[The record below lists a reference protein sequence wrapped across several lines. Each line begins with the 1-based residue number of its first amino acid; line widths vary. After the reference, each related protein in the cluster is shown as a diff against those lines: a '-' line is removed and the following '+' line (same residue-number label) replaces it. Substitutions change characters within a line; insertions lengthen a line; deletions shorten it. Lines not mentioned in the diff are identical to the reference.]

1 MDIYLLRHGET
12 AYNAEKRYLSRSD
25 ISLSAKGLAEL
36 IPAVFSPEMVYVSPL
51 RRTWETAGVIFPT
64 AQLTVVDDFREMD
77 FGIFEGKNY
86 QEMADLPEYQAWV
99 DGNCLGKI
107 PGGEQ
112 KSDFCRRTCKAFA
125 RLVDQALDAG
135 EDRLVIVAH
144 GGTQMAV
151 MERFALPARDYF
163 SWTGPNG
170 GGFVLDASPWRQERK
185 LKLRGTVRYI
195 REEPECC

>member
-12 AYNAEKRYLSRSD
+12 AYNTEKRYLGRSD
-25 ISLSAKGLAEL
+25 FSLSAKGLAEL
-36 IPAVFSPEMVYVSPL
+36 IPAGFSPETVYVSPL
-51 RRTWETAGVIFPT
+51 RRTWETAGVLFP
-64 AQLTVVDDFREMD
+64 AARLIVVDDFREMD

-86 QEMADLPEYQAWV
+86 QEMAGLPEYQAWV

-112 KSDFCRRTCKAFA
+112 KSEFCCRTCKAFA
-125 RLVDQALDAG
+125 RLVDQALEAG

-163 SWTGPNG
+163 SWNGPNG
-170 GGFVLDASPWRQERK
+170 GGFVLDASPWRRERK
-185 LKLRGTVRYI
+185 LTLRRTVHYTK
-195 REEPECC
+195 EGPECC